1 MLTSVRNIKR
11 IVFESIVKYD
21 GVRYT
26 PLHIPQVKQ
35 IAGRAGRYRTA
46 AQATED
52 DNDKDA
58 ETGHSR
64 KSSPTP
70 TLGLVTTLEDVD
82 LTYVLK
88 AMKSEAPPIKSA
100 GIFPPDHHVLR
111 FASYFPP
118 QTPFSF
124 IMMRL
129 HEIARIHPRFHL
141 CMLKD
146 QMKIADTIQCVK
158 GLSIPERLTLCASP
172 ADAKE
177 PSLRRALVAF
187 AECIARQSG
196 GQLLDIDAINLE
208 ILAHKGKRNAEYLQS
223 LEATHKAIVTYLWL
237 SYRFPNIFPSQ
248 AMAFHVKN
256 LLQEKIDEMLASRG
270 GWKQL
275 KEESRKI
282 REAAIRDIMTEDR
295 PRDEREVSE
304 PHQQVEESIPLTAE
318 ARASDKTSLQASP
331 RDLPEPLQQ
340 VRAQATISL

>member
-1 MLTSVRNIKR
+1 M
-11 IVFESIVKYD
+11 FESIVKFD

-26 PLHIPQVKQ
+26 ALHIPQVKQ

-52 DNDKDA
+52 DSDKEA
-58 ETGHSR
+58 MIGQV
-64 KSSPTP
+64 KKGSPTP
-70 TLGLVTTLEDVD
+70 ILGLVTTLEDAD
-82 LTYVLK
+82 LPYVLK
-88 AMKSEAPPIKSA
+88 AMKKEAPPIKSA
-100 GIFPPDHHVLR
+100 GIFPPDHYVLR

-118 QTPFSF
+118 QTPFSY

-146 QMKIADTIQCVK
+146 QVRIADIIQCVE

-177 PSLRRALVAF
+177 PSLRKALVAF

-208 ILAHKGKRNAEYLQS
+208 ILAYNGRRNAEYLQS

-256 LLQEKIDEMLASRG
+256 LLQEKIDEMLANRG
-270 GWKQL
+270 SWKQL
-275 KEESRKI
+275 KKESRKE
-282 REAAIRDIMTEDR
+282 REAAIRDVMSEEG
-295 PRDEREVSE
+295 PRDEVEVSE
-304 PHQQVEESIPLTAE
+304 PQQIEKSTPLAAE
-318 ARASDKTSLQASP
+318 AGASDEGPLQVSP
-331 RDLPEPLQQ
+331 RELPEALQP
-340 VRAQATISL
+340 VRTQATISL